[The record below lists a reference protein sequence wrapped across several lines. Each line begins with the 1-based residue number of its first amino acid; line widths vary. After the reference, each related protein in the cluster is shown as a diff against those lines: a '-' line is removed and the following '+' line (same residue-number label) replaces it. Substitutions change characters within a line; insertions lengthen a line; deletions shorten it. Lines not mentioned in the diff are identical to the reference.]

1 MNNILPQMT
10 VDKKATIKYLCALL
24 CIIFPAIASAQRV
37 EYTYD
42 NAGNRTTKKVITRA
56 TRGFNSSSLSPDD
69 ESNDLDSEV
78 SLSLSDDVLILFVPN
93 FDKSTACDVQ
103 LCTVDGKVIRK
114 VHVNSP
120 VTKLT
125 TSIDAKG
132 VYLVTVTL
140 NEKKQTWKFVKE

>member
-1 MNNILPQMT
+1 MT
-10 VDKKATIKYLCALL
+10 VDKKTTIKYLCALL
-24 CIIFPAIASAQRV
+24 CTIFPAIASAQRV

-42 NAGNRTTKKVITRA
+42 NAGNRTSKKVITRA
-56 TRGFNSSSLSPDD
+56 TRGFNPNSLSSDD
-69 ESNDLDSEV
+69 ENSDLDSEV
-78 SLSLSDDVLILFVPN
+78 ILSSSNGVLTLFVPD

-103 LCTVDGKVIRK
+103 LCTVDGKAIRK

-125 TSIDAKG
+125 TNIDAKG

>member
-1 MNNILPQMT
+1 MT
-10 VDKKATIKYLCALL
+10 VDKKTTIKYLCALL
-24 CIIFPAIASAQRV
+24 CTIFPAIAFAQNQRV

-42 NAGNRTTKKVITRA
+42 DAGNRTSKTFTIRS
-56 TRGFNSSSLSPDD
+56 TRGLAPNSLSSDD
-69 ESNDLDSEV
+69 ESNDLDSKV
-78 SLSLSDDVLILFVPN
+78 ILSSSDGVLTLFVPD

-103 LCTVDGKVIRK
+103 LCTADGKVIRK
-114 VHVNSP
+114 IHVNSP

-125 TSIDAKG
+125 TNNDAKG

>member
-24 CIIFPAIASAQRV
+24 CTLFPAIASAQRV

-42 NAGNRTTKKVITRA
+42 NAGNRTAKKVTTRA

-78 SLSLSDDVLILFVPN
+78 SLSLSDGVLILFVPD
-93 FDKSTACDVQ
+93 FDKSTDCDVQ

>member
-1 MNNILPQMT
+1 MT

-24 CIIFPAIASAQRV
+24 CIIFPAIASAQRRV

-42 NAGNRTTKKVITRA
+42 NAGNRTSKTFTIRS
-56 TRGFNSSSLSPDD
+56 TRGLAPNSLSSDD

-78 SLSLSDDVLILFVPN
+78 SLSLSDGVLILFVPD
-93 FDKSTACDVQ
+93 FDKSTDCDVQ